1 MFIEFR
7 KINSYHVGV
16 RVEMFQ
22 LNVYANFCLN
32 VYLHIHLN
40 VHLDIHLKVGQNGKQ
55 ELLDFWTRL
64 LCPKYFD
71 KEK

>member
-7 KINSYHVGV
+7 KITSYHVGV
-16 RVEMFQ
+16 RVEMLPFH

-55 ELLDFWTRL
+55 ELLDPRL
-64 LCPKYFD
+64 L
-71 KEK
+71 